1 MRISDWSSDV
11 CSSDLDALELIYAA
25 AEDPNCMYGS
35 VTIQNDRLAWPMKA
49 SGAPRDAAISD
60 PVLLPARLEVEF
72 VPFLGMLVSRE
83 LIAKIGVPD
92 PGFFIAKDDVEY
104 CFRARQAGA
113 RLEMVAARRTA
124 PPGAQHYRTDKR
136 AGGKQCVYDGR
147 SWGATVY

>member
-1 MRISDWSSDV
+1 
-11 CSSDLDALELIYAA
+11 
-25 AEDPNCMYGS
+25 
-35 VTIQNDRLAWPMKA
+35 MKA
-49 SGAPRDAAISD
+49 SGTPRDAAISD

-113 RLEMVAARRTA
+113 RIELVAASRIEHPA
-124 PPGAQHYRTDKR
+124 AQHYTLKR
-136 AGGKQCVYDGR
+136 SEEHTSELQSLMRNSNPAFCLKKK
-147 SWGATVY
+147 